1 MNLSMKWLSEY
12 IDINA
17 PIREFVHEMTMSGSK
32 VEGYEI
38 EGEGIENV
46 VVGEVLSIERVP
58 DSDRLVQCMINVGNA
73 EPIQIVTGA
82 DNVNVGDLV
91 PVALDGS
98 TLPGGKKIKRG
109 KLRGVMSYGM
119 LCSLDELGLTINDFP
134 YAIEDGI
141 FILSDDP
148 ELKSSIQIGQDIRQ
162 AIGFDDVKVEFE
174 ITSNRPDCLSVL
186 GLAREASATFDTPL
200 NVHAPKVSG
209 SGGDVNSHLEVE
221 VENKELCPRYIA
233 KVVKNV
239 KIASSPIW
247 MRERLRASGV
257 RPINNLVDITNY
269 VMLEYGQPLHAFDS
283 RYVDGAKII
292 VRNARQGEKIMTLD
306 GAERELSSDMLVIAD
321 ENKPIAVAGVMGGE
335 FSGVMEDTTTVIFE
349 SASFNGASVRN
360 TAKRLGMRTDASAR
374 YEKGIDSCTTLPAI
388 LRACELIEMLG
399 AGEVVDGTIDRDSS
413 DKTQKRIPLDS
424 KFINSFLGIKI
435 SEQEMIDILKKLDF
449 EFSDGDIIVPR
460 VRIDVESDA
469 DLAEEIARIY
479 GYDNIPTTQPRGLA
493 EAKLTDE
500 QKYKKKLSSIML
512 GFGYNEII
520 TYSFMSPKAY
530 DKINLPAD
538 SELRSSVKI
547 SNPLGEDTSVMRT
560 TTIASMLEILSRN
573 YNNRNKNVKLF
584 ELATLYIPNEDK
596 SKLPDE
602 RAQLTIGIYEENADF
617 FTLKGVIESA
627 LGGMGIAECDF
638 ASCTDNPTFHTG
650 RCAIIEI
657 DGKEI
662 GAFGEVHPTVL
673 ENYDIGTKV
682 YVAQLDI
689 GSMMEFS
696 VAEKTYQPL
705 PKFPAVTRDL
715 SLICDDEIPVASIEK
730 AIKKGAGNLL
740 ENIELF
746 DLYKGAQIEKGK
758 KSVSYSLTLRSHDS
772 TLTDDRADKAV
783 KLVLRELGN
792 IGITIRV

>member
-12 IDINA
+12 VDINA
-17 PIREFVHEMTMSGSK
+17 PMREFVHDMTMSGSK

-38 EGEGIENV
+38 EGEGIEKV

-58 DSDRLVQCMINVGNA
+58 DSDRLVQCMINVGDA

-82 DNVNVGDLV
+82 DNVNVSDLV

-148 ELKSSIQIGQDIRQ
+148 ELKSSIQIGQDIKE
-162 AIGFDDVKVEFE
+162 AIGLNDIKVEFE

-186 GLAREASATFDTPL
+186 GLAREASATFDTPV
-200 NVHAPKVSG
+200 NMPNPQVSG
-209 SGGDVNSHLEVE
+209 SGGDINSHIGIEI
-221 VENKELCPRYIA
+221 ENKELCPRYIA

-239 KIASSPIW
+239 KIAPSPIW

-292 VRNARQGEKIMTLD
+292 IRNAKKGEKIMTLD
-306 GAERELSSDMLVIAD
+306 GVERQLSADMLVIAD

-374 YEKGIDSCTTLPAI
+374 FEKGIDASTTLPAI
-388 LRACELIEMLG
+388 LRACELIEMLD
-399 AGEVVDGTIDRDSS
+399 AGDVVDGIIDRDFS
-413 DKTQKRIPLDS
+413 DKAQKRIPLDAE
-424 KFINSFLGIKI
+424 FINSFLGIKI
-435 SEQEMIDILKKLDF
+435 SEQEMIDILRKLDF
-449 EFSDGDIIVPR
+449 EFSDGDVIVPSI
-460 VRIDVESDA
+460 RIDVESDA

-493 EAKLTDE
+493 QAKLTNE
-500 QKYKKKLSSIML
+500 QKYQKKLSNIML
-512 GFGYNEII
+512 GIGCNEIV
-520 TYSFMSPKAY
+520 TYSFISPKAY
-530 DKINLPAD
+530 DRINLPD
-538 SELRSSVKI
+538 SSKKRSSVTI

-560 TTIASMLEILSRN
+560 TTIASMLDVLSRN
-573 YNNRNKNVKLF
+573 YNNRNKNARLF
-584 ELATLYIPNEDK
+584 EIATIYIPNEDR

-602 RAQLTIGIYEENADF
+602 REQLTIGIYEENADF
-617 FTLKGVIESA
+617 FTLKGIIESA
-627 LGGMGIAECDF
+627 LSEMGLTECDF
-638 ASCTDNPTFHTG
+638 SSCSNNPTFHTG
-650 RCAIIEI
+650 RCAIITK
-657 DGKEI
+657 DGVEI
-662 GAFGEVHPTVL
+662 GTFGEVHPTVL
-673 ENYDIGTKV
+673 ENFDIGTKA
-682 YVAQLDI
+682 YVAELDI
-689 GSMMEFS
+689 ATMMEFS
-696 VAEKTYQPL
+696 AVEKSYKPL
-705 PKFPAVTRDL
+705 PKFPAITRDL
-715 SLICDDEIPVASIEK
+715 SLICDDGIPVAEIEK

-746 DLYKGAQIEKGK
+746 DLYKGEQIEKGK

-772 TLTDDRADKAV
+772 TLTDERADKAV
-783 KLVLRELGN
+783 KLVLKELGS
-792 IGITIRV
+792 IGAVIRA

>member
-1 MNLSMKWLSEY
+1 MNLSMKWLSDY
-12 IDINA
+12 VDINA
-17 PIREFVHEMTMSGSK
+17 PIRDFAHEMTMSGSK

-38 EGEGIENV
+38 EGDGIENV

-148 ELKSSIQIGQDIRQ
+148 ELKDSIKIGQDIRE
-162 AIGFDDVKVEFE
+162 AIGLDDIKVEFE

-200 NVHAPKVSG
+200 NVSEPNVTGA
-209 SGGDVNSHLEVE
+209 GGDVNSHLAVE

-233 KVVKNV
+233 RVVKNV
-239 KIASSPIW
+239 KIAPSPRW

-269 VMLEYGQPLHAFDS
+269 VMLEYGQPLHASDS

-292 VRNARQGEKIMTLD
+292 VRNARHGEKIMTLD
-306 GAERELSSDMLVIAD
+306 GVERELSSDMLVIAD

-335 FSGVMEDTTTVIFE
+335 FSGVMDDTTTVIFE
-349 SASFNGASVRN
+349 SASFDGASVRN
-360 TAKRLGMRTDASAR
+360 TAKKLGMRTDASAR

-388 LRACELIEMLG
+388 MRACELIEELN
-399 AGEVVDGTIDRDSS
+399 AGEVVDGIIDRDSS
-413 DKTQKRIPLDS
+413 DKTRKRIALDS
-424 KFINSFLGIKI
+424 QFINSFLGIKI

-449 EFSDGDIIVPR
+449 EYSGGDVIVPS

-469 DLAEEIARIY
+469 DLAEEIARLY

-493 EAKLTDE
+493 QAKLTDE
-500 QKYKKKLSSIML
+500 QKFKKKLSNIML
-512 GFGYNEII
+512 GMGYNEII

-530 DKINLPAD
+530 DKINLPKD
-538 SELRSSVKI
+538 SELRRSVTI

-584 ELATLYIPNEDK
+584 ELATLYVPNEEK

-602 RAQLTIGIYEENADF
+602 RAQLTIGIYEDNADF

-627 LGGMGIAECDF
+627 LGGMGIEECDYN
-638 ASCTDNPTFHTG
+638 SCTNNPTFHTG
-650 RCAIIEI
+650 RCGIIAK

-662 GAFGEVHPTVL
+662 GTFGEVHPTVL

-682 YVAQLDI
+682 YVAELDI
-689 GSMMEFS
+689 ATIMDFS
-696 VAEKTYQPL
+696 VTEKTYQPL
-705 PKFPAVTRDL
+705 PKFPAITRDL
-715 SLICDDEIPVASIEK
+715 SLICDEGIPVASIEK
-730 AIKKGAGNLL
+730 AIKKGAGKLL
-740 ENIELF
+740 ENTELF

-783 KLVLRELGN
+783 KLVLKELEN
-792 IGITIRV
+792 IGATIRV

>member
-12 IDINA
+12 VDINA
-17 PIREFVHEMTMSGSK
+17 PMREFVHDMTMSGSK

-38 EGEGIENV
+38 EGEGIEKV

-58 DSDRLVQCMINVGNA
+58 DSDRLVQCMINVGDA

-82 DNVNVGDLV
+82 DNVNVSDLV

-148 ELKSSIQIGQDIRQ
+148 ELKSSIQIGQDIKE
-162 AIGFDDVKVEFE
+162 AIGLNDIKVEFE

-186 GLAREASATFDTPL
+186 GLAREASATFDTPV
-200 NVHAPKVSG
+200 NMPNPQVSG
-209 SGGDVNSHLEVE
+209 SGGDINSHIGIEI
-221 VENKELCPRYIA
+221 ENKELCPRYIA

-239 KIASSPIW
+239 KIAPSPIW

-292 VRNARQGEKIMTLD
+292 IRNAKKGEKIMTLD
-306 GAERELSSDMLVIAD
+306 GVERQLSADMLVIAD

-374 YEKGIDSCTTLPAI
+374 FEKGIDASTTLPAI
-388 LRACELIEMLG
+388 LRACELIEMLD
-399 AGEVVDGTIDRDSS
+399 AGDVVDGIIDRDFS
-413 DKTQKRIPLDS
+413 DKAQKRIPLDAE
-424 KFINSFLGIKI
+424 FINSFLGIKI
-435 SEQEMIDILKKLDF
+435 SEQEMIDILRKLDF
-449 EFSDGDIIVPR
+449 EFSDGDVIVPSI
-460 VRIDVESDA
+460 RIDVESDA

-493 EAKLTDE
+493 QAKLTNE
-500 QKYKKKLSSIML
+500 QKYQKKLSNIML
-512 GFGYNEII
+512 GIGCNEIV
-520 TYSFMSPKAY
+520 TYSFISPKAY
-530 DKINLPAD
+530 DRINLPD
-538 SELRSSVKI
+538 SSKKRSSVTI

-560 TTIASMLEILSRN
+560 TTIASMLDVLSRN
-573 YNNRNKNVKLF
+573 YNNRNKNARLF
-584 ELATLYIPNEDK
+584 EIATIYIPNEDR

-602 RAQLTIGIYEENADF
+602 REQLTIGIYEENADF
-617 FTLKGVIESA
+617 FTLKGIIESA
-627 LGGMGIAECDF
+627 LSEMGLTECDF
-638 ASCTDNPTFHTG
+638 SSCSNNPTFHTG
-650 RCAIIEI
+650 RCAIITK
-657 DGKEI
+657 DGVEI
-662 GAFGEVHPTVL
+662 GTFGEVHPTVL
-673 ENYDIGTKV
+673 ENFDIGTKA
-682 YVAQLDI
+682 YVAELDI
-689 GSMMEFS
+689 ATMMEFS
-696 VAEKTYQPL
+696 AGEKSYKPL
-705 PKFPAVTRDL
+705 PKFPAITRDL
-715 SLICDDEIPVASIEK
+715 SLICDDGIPVAEIEK

-746 DLYKGAQIEKGK
+746 DLYKGEQIEKGK

-772 TLTDDRADKAV
+772 TLTDERADKAV
-783 KLVLRELGN
+783 KLVLKELGS
-792 IGITIRV
+792 IGAVIRA